1 MPELTTL
8 CADDLRAHHQRIRE
22 RYDALARRGLKLN
35 LTRGKP
41 SSAQLDL
48 CNELLAMPG
57 PRDFMAGAVDCRN
70 YGELQ
75 GLSELR
81 ALLAPIYDVTP
92 DRVVI
97 GGNTSLGLMH
107 DAVVYSLLQGTCDS
121 ARPWSKESR
130 IAFICAVPG
139 YDRHFSICTEFG
151 IEMITVPLH
160 DDGPD
165 MDAVERLVVAD
176 PQIKGMWCV
185 PKYSNPSG
193 AVYSPEKIERLARM
207 RTAAPDFRLFWDN
220 AYAVHHLTAER
231 IRIANI
237 DEACARH
244 GNPNRAFIFG
254 STSKVTLAG
263 SGFGLFAGSQD
274 NVAWYLKRMEK
285 RTIGGD
291 KINQLRHVRLLQNSA
306 GVERLMDRHRAIVA
320 PKFAQVH
327 AAFAKDLAGTGV
339 ARWTHPRGG
348 YFITLDV
355 LDGCAKQVVKFAKEM
370 GVELTPAGATHPHGN
385 DPHDRTIRIAPTF
398 PEPTE
403 IAQAAEGVAVCVLLA
418 AIEKR
423 LAVTA
428 S

>member
-1 MPELTTL
+1 MPQLTTL
-8 CADDLRAHHQRIRE
+8 RADELRAFHQRIRE
-22 RYDALARRGLKLN
+22 RYDGFARRGLKLN

-48 CNELLAMPG
+48 CNELLEMPG
-57 PRDFMAGAVDCRN
+57 RDGYMSGAIDCRN

-75 GLSELR
+75 GLPELR

-92 DRVVI
+92 DRIVL

-107 DAVVYSLLQGTCDS
+107 DAVVYALLKGTCDS

-139 YDRHFSICTEFG
+139 YDRHFSICNEFG
-151 IEMITVPLH
+151 IEMITVQLR

-165 MDAVERLVVAD
+165 MDAVEKLVAAD

-193 AVYSPEKIERLARM
+193 AVYSAETIERLARM
-207 RTAAPDFRLFWDN
+207 PTAAADFRLFWDN
-220 AYAVHHLTAER
+220 AYAVHHLTPER

-237 DEACARH
+237 DAACARH
-244 GNPNRAFIFG
+244 GHPNRAFIFG

-263 SGFGLFAGSQD
+263 SGFGLFGGSKD

-291 KINQLRHVRLLQNSA
+291 KVNQLRHLRLLQTA
-306 GVERLMDRHRAIVA
+306 EGIDRLMERHRAIIA
-320 PKFAQVH
+320 PKFARRLLRH
-327 AAFAKDLAGTGV
+327 ARR
-339 ARWTHPRGG
+339 ARWLRKAGRETGEGGRRRAYAGGRDASARQRSTRQHDSYRTDVSRTGRNCAGSGRRCGVRAAGRGG
-348 YFITLDV
+348 EAANDREVTWVTRVTPWRDCSPARV
-355 LDGCAKQVVKFAKEM
+355 CA
-370 GVELTPAGATHPHGN
+370 
-385 DPHDRTIRIAPTF
+385 
-398 PEPTE
+398 
-403 IAQAAEGVAVCVLLA
+403 
-418 AIEKR
+418 
-423 LAVTA
+423 